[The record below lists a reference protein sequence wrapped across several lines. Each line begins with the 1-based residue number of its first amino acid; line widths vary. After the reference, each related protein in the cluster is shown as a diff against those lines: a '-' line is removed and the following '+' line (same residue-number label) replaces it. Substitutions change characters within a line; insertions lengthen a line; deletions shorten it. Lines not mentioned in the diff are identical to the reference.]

1 MASDIKSVIENTK
14 GIYMSES
21 ALQML
26 MDFER
31 VIDEMNLYAFEN
43 WKTGELVRGPD
54 IGKYRVSCTFMW
66 PLTKMPDPAGAERL
80 LAFGA
85 KIKWG
90 KDWLLYPVKIKNPD
104 DFIPGT
110 KKAKMARTPIWL
122 VDINLPKSL
131 LKDIQKGSTEIMDQD
146 IDLGEVEDAYEQ
158 GLDNEGI
165 APNEG
170 MENAAPVAA
179 PAV

>member
-1 MASDIKSVIENTK
+1 MASDIKSVFENTK
-14 GIYMSES
+14 SIYMSES

-80 LAFGA
+80 LQFGA

-90 KDWLLYPVKIKNPD
+90 KDWLTYPIKIKSAD

-110 KKAKMARTPIWL
+110 KKAKLARTPIWL

-170 MENAAPVAA
+170 MQNAAPVAA

>member
-1 MASDIKSVIENTK
+1 
-14 GIYMSES
+14 
-21 ALQML
+21 
-26 MDFER
+26 
-31 VIDEMNLYAFEN
+31 
-43 WKTGELVRGPD
+43 
-54 IGKYRVSCTFMW
+54 
-66 PLTKMPDPAGAERL
+66 MPDPAGAERL
-80 LAFGA
+80 LQFGA
-85 KIKWG
+85 KVKWG
-90 KDWLLYPVKIKNPD
+90 KDWLTYPIKIKSAD

-110 KKAKMARTPIWL
+110 KKARLARTPIWL

-170 MENAAPVAA
+170 MQNAAPVAA